1 MILRGR
7 TALAVCLVASGI
19 VLVGTPSKA
28 CANEHV
34 GITLGSFPPE
44 ALSRPFY
51 WTEESSG
58 SVSFVIRAYDFS
70 DACIPSS
77 ASVAY
82 ETADDTAM
90 TITDYIPA
98 TGRTAVL
105 TDPRH
110 TGNDAQPVPVTLV
123 DDVVPEAPVEIIDV
137 SLSAPQG
144 GRLLDPT
151 LAYLY
156 VVDDDALMTE
166 VSLDGADYEQSEFY
180 GDTRGGVP
188 VFRGG
193 PATAPT
199 TVRYEIRPGPAPA
212 ARPNKDFQAF
222 ATGSVRFEPSQRVA
236 LIPLTI
242 KNDLEAEPDEKLT
255 VTLTGADGAT
265 VLDPS
270 TMKFTILDNEERVP
284 PASRLHHPRQNLRY
298 TPDDYRIREIHVFT
312 DDEAEPGSV
321 VSGTIESNLGLRKN
335 LIDGSCEW
343 WSGNAWVARGCS
355 KILWLKMRLDD
366 PDFFIYR
373 LGKNVL
379 TPSVGT
385 EIRNY
390 TGYSRAID
398 GAGNKERKLEKARN
412 YNTFEVKPKR

>member
-1 MILRGR
+1 MRVRGR
-7 TALAVCLVASGI
+7 TALAVCLLASGI

-70 DACIPSS
+70 DSCVPSS
-77 ASVAY
+77 ASVGY
-82 ETADDTAM
+82 GTADETAM
-90 TITDYIPA
+90 TLTDYIPA

-110 TGNDAQPVPVTLV
+110 TGNDAQPVPVTLL
-123 DDVVPEAPVEIIDV
+123 DDVVPEPPVEIIQAT
-137 SLSAPQG
+137 LSAPQG
-144 GRLLDPT
+144 GRLLDPVI
-151 LAYLY
+151 ASLY

-193 PATAPT
+193 PATAAT
-199 TVRYEIRPGPAPA
+199 SVRYEIRPGPNPA
-212 ARPNKDFQAF
+212 AKVNKDYQAF
-222 ATGSVRFEPSQRVA
+222 GTGSVRFEVGQRVT
-236 LIPLTI
+236 LIPITI
-242 KNDLEAEPDEKLT
+242 KNDLTAEPSEHFR

-265 VLDPS
+265 VLEPN
-270 TMKFTILDNEERVP
+270 TMTFTVLDNEERVP
-284 PASRLHHPRQNLRY
+284 PTSRLHHPRQNLRY
-298 TPDDYRIREIHVFT
+298 TPNDYRIREIHVFT

-321 VSGTIESNLGLRKN
+321 VSGTVESNIALRKN
-335 LIDGSCEW
+335 LNDGSCEW
-343 WSGNAWVARGCS
+343 WSGRDWLARSCS
-355 KILWLKMRLDD
+355 KILWVKMRLSD
-366 PDFFIYR
+366 PDFFIYK
-373 LGKNVL
+373 LGKGVL
-379 TPSVGT
+379 TPSIGT
-385 EIRNY
+385 EIRDY

-398 GAGNKERKLEKARN
+398 GAGNKERKLEKTRN
-412 YNTFEVKPKR
+412 YNTFEVKPG